1 MTSQEHS
8 SKKPDSI
15 NKTLI
20 KRMLIPAIITVY
32 LTFAL
37 IIAGLMLFDVST
49 EKFWILN
56 QLGFALRPDA
66 EYISIVKLIF
76 YTAIGGAIG
85 AITFGM
91 MNLQKRV
98 TSNTF
103 NPVYLGDY
111 MLRPI
116 GSAALAVVL
125 YALLRGGVL
134 TILGGDPTASSIAA
148 PFSAFGIGFL
158 TGFGN
163 RQIVEKLNDL
173 VNKTFGKIET
183 KELKDDKD
191 KENNLES
198 SKVDEKVD

>member
-1 MTSQEHS
+1 
-8 SKKPDSI
+8 
-15 NKTLI
+15 
-20 KRMLIPAIITVY
+20 
-32 LTFAL
+32 
-37 IIAGLMLFDVST
+37 
-49 EKFWILN
+49 
-56 QLGFALRPDA
+56 
-66 EYISIVKLIF
+66 
-76 YTAIGGAIG
+76 
-85 AITFGM
+85 
-91 MNLQKRV
+91 
-98 TSNTF
+98 
-103 NPVYLGDY
+103 

-173 VNKTFGKIET
+173 VNKTFGTIET

-198 SKVDEKVD
+198 SKLDEKVD